1 MNIAAIAAIV
11 KRHGTRLPGGDWE
24 LLAPEADIRSIPQG
38 STVREY
44 VDPIRRGVALRLSLQ
59 PLVIDITPTAM
70 DGGGDPTAGPVPP
83 QGMPLPE
90 LRPKTA

>member
-1 MNIAAIAAIV
+1 MNAAAIAAII

-44 VDPIRRGVALRLSLQ
+44 VDPIRRGVALRLSLR
-59 PLVIDITPTAM
+59 PLVIDITPTTT
-70 DGGGDPTAGPVPP
+70 DGEGSPIARPVLPQDMPP
-83 QGMPLPE
+83 SEPK
-90 LRPKTA
+90 PKTA

>member
-1 MNIAAIAAIV
+1 MNAAAIAAII

-44 VDPIRRGVALRLSLQ
+44 VDPIRRGVALRLSLR
-59 PLVIDITPTAM
+59 PLVIDITPTTT
-70 DGGGDPTAGPVPP
+70 DGEGNPIARPVLPQDMPP
-83 QGMPLPE
+83 SEPK
-90 LRPKTA
+90 PKTA